1 MTKTKNQWNKKV
13 AKYSLLASA
22 ALTMLNACGK
32 DEEEPNDP
40 DINETDINPDITL
53 SPQINAADAREFDLN
68 NDGVMDVSVGI
79 ENYTY
84 PGQPPSNF
92 TYSGVEGMN
101 GTELLTQEESFTF
114 NSPNYGPITITEDV
128 VTPIAEGSTIS
139 SSQVT
144 WLDYGILGAAGIYNN
159 ENVTLGQFFGQDK
172 YVGLRIPVAG
182 NTHYAWMR
190 LSFSNDGS
198 SVTVK
203 EYAYRETPFSPINAG
218 DK

>member
-1 MTKTKNQWNKKV
+1 
-13 AKYSLLASA
+13 
-22 ALTMLNACGK
+22 
-32 DEEEPNDP
+32 
-40 DINETDINPDITL
+40 
-53 SPQINAADAREFDLN
+53 
-68 NDGVMDVSVGI
+68 
-79 ENYTY
+79 
-84 PGQPPSNF
+84 
-92 TYSGVEGMN
+92 MN

-182 NTHYAWMR
+182 NTHYAWKR

>member
-1 MTKTKNQWNKKV
+1 MQTVKNQWNKKV
-13 AKYSLLASA
+13 AKYTLLASA

-40 DINETDINPDITL
+40 DITETDINPDITL

-84 PGQPPSNF
+84 SGQPPSNF

-101 GTELLTQEESFTF
+101 GTELLTQEESFIF
-114 NSPNYGPITITEDV
+114 NSPNYGAITLTEDV
-128 VTPIAEGSTIS
+128 VTPITEGSTIS

-144 WLDYGILGAAGIYNN
+144 WLDYGILGGAGVYIN
-159 ENVTLGQFFGQDK
+159 ENITLGQFFGQDK
-172 YVGLRIPVAG
+172 YLGLRIPVAG
-182 NTHYAWMR
+182 NIHYAWMR
-190 LSFSNDGS
+190 LGMSNDGT

-203 EYAYRETPFSPINAG
+203 EYAFRETPFTPINAG